1 MTGSRTGNAAR
12 EGNGGGSRP
21 GPPPGGRPG
30 SDENLGWTI
39 FSYLIAGMLFYGAIG
54 WAVGHWTG
62 HPLIFPLGA
71 LAGLAIAV
79 GLVIY
84 RYGRS

>member
-1 MTGSRTGNAAR
+1 MTGGPGNAA
-12 EGNGGGSRP
+12 GDGHDG
-21 GPPPGGRPG
+21 GPPRRPSPEGGPG
-30 SDENLGWTI
+30 SGGNLGWTI

-54 WAVGHWTG
+54 WLIGHWTG

-71 LAGLAIAV
+71 LAGLAISV